1 MSMFLF
7 VICQV
12 LPADIK
18 PILAQKESYRCAY
31 LAELFLKL
39 KELQ

>member
-1 MSMFLF
+1 MSTFLF

-18 PILAQKESYRCAY
+18 PILAQKENYGY
-31 LAELFLKL
+31 TYVAELFLKL